1 MNKVDNMPNQ
11 EKPAKPSKLET
22 SMDER
27 ERIQR
32 LQELWSKFMTSW
44 SQLEPFPHKEAS
56 MGEYKQVQRLRELWS
71 RSIMTWG
78 QVFIPLGA
86 VIIGFFASQAQVG
99 TISPN
104 FELLLIGWGLF
115 TICMI
120 YWRWVVHHLDEQII
134 GLYPVMLRL
143 DSTNNWDTQTR
154 YFFNNLANRS
164 REYLRTELG
173 LEHRPEDYD
182 TFVEETRRQRCDH
195 YSLLLSVWRE
205 YGRNSVADKGHKIQ
219 DIAVLIVIV
228 LFLVY
233 VLWIEMGGLALSS
246 LLLFG
251 FLFPWGQHSG
261 WWTIHITRLWSSA
274 TALLCREFVKAT
286 TKAVKTGGKGK
297 KRLSDALKKV
307 RLQSQDNAGK

>member
-1 MNKVDNMPNQ
+1 M
-11 EKPAKPSKLET
+11 
-22 SMDER
+22 
-27 ERIQR
+27 
-32 LQELWSKFMTSW
+32 
-44 SQLEPFPHKEAS
+44 
-56 MGEYKQVQRLRELWS
+56 
-71 RSIMTWG
+71 
-78 QVFIPLGA
+78 
-86 VIIGFFASQAQVG
+86 
-99 TISPN
+99 
-104 FELLLIGWGLF
+104 
-115 TICMI
+115 
-120 YWRWVVHHLDEQII
+120 
-134 GLYPVMLRL
+134 
-143 DSTNNWDTQTR
+143 
-154 YFFNNLANRS
+154 
-164 REYLRTELG
+164 
-173 LEHRPEDYD
+173 
-182 TFVEETRRQRCDH
+182 
-195 YSLLLSVWRE
+195 
-205 YGRNSVADKGHKIQ
+205 ADKGHKIQ